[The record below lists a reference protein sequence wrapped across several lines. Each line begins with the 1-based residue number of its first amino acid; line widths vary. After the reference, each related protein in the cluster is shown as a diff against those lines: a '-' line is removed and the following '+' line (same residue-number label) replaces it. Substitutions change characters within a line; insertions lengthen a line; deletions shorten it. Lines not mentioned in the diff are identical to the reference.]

1 MKDYEPKIYLNNA
14 ATSWPKPDCVA
25 GAMAEALENLPGD
38 AGRGGIR
45 DFHIFDQVRK
55 ELADLMNVSVKTV
68 EHWESSRG
76 TVKGA
81 AAALLGILWDRMWL
95 AEELEIPE
103 KTFPLRLRYMY
114 HDRLC
119 TVIDVEER
127 QKRIK
132 IKNFVQDPVF
142 CAFGRN
148 ENPDYKDYEEFLESR
163 CFPRTRD
170 KMKIMLEELNLPF
183 YDPFLIVQK
192 TEGRMA
198 EDDFWIQIEE

>member
-1 MKDYEPKIYLNNA
+1 MEFAIQK
-14 ATSWPKPDCVA
+14 TVS
-25 GAMAEALENLPGD
+25 AEEVKV
-38 AGRGGIR
+38 IR
-45 DFHIFDQVRK
+45 QRLHLKQK

-148 ENPDYKDYEEFLESR
+148 EHPTYKDYEAFLESR
-163 CFPRTRD
+163 CFPPTRD
-170 KMKIMLEELNLPF
+170 KMKIMLRELNLPF
-183 YDPFLIVQK
+183 YDPFMIIEK

-198 EDDFWIQIEE
+198 DDNFWIRIER